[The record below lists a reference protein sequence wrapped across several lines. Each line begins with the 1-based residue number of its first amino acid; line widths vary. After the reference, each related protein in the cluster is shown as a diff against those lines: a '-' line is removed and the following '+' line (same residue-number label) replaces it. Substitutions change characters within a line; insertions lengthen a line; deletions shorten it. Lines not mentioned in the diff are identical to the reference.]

1 MEEPL
6 KTRTIVAI
14 DGPAGAGKSTIA
26 RRVAE
31 RMSFLY
37 IDTGAM
43 YRAVALA
50 ALRAGVPLD
59 DDAALARIAEGAR
72 IELGGGVRLNGEDIS
87 EAIRTPEVS
96 QAASRV
102 SAAPGVRAALV
113 RKQQAMGAQ
122 GCAVMEGR
130 DIGTVVFPQA
140 EVKVFLTATAEERA
154 RRRVEELRAKGIAA
168 EVADVAREMR
178 ERDLRDSTR
187 EVSPLRR
194 ADDAFEIDTTGL
206 TLEQVEAAVL
216 KLVAARMA
224 ETEENAT

>member
-1 MEEPL
+1 M
-6 KTRTIVAI
+6 IVAI

-26 RRVAE
+26 RRVAD
-31 RMSFLY
+31 RTGFLY

-50 ALRAGVPLD
+50 ALRAGVALED
-59 DDAALARIAEGAR
+59 EAALARIAEDAQ

-87 EAIRTPEVS
+87 EAIRTPVVS
-96 QAASRV
+96 QAASKV

-113 RKQQAMGAQ
+113 RKQQAMGASA
-122 GCAVMEGR
+122 CAVMEGR
-130 DIGTVVFPQA
+130 DIGTVVFPGA
-140 EVKVFLTATAEERA
+140 EVKVFLTATPEERA

-168 EVADVAREMR
+168 EVTDVAREMR

-194 ADDAFEIDTTGL
+194 ADDAIEVDTTGW

-216 KLVAARMA
+216 RLVEVRMA
-224 ETEENAT
+224 ETEERAT